1 MNAIDKIYNP
11 YDFSSTR
18 CYVFIIEPVGNALL
32 KIEHKL
38 PSYIKTIRGIY
49 VTNTYRTLSLQQKN
63 HVGILSLN
71 FNGNA
76 FKSFHLPL
84 PNTNIQPEVS
94 NPLELYERIEPN
106 SYLQGY
112 FYGLKSLLNPY
123 RISIYLHYD
132 YERK

>member
-18 CYVFIIEPVGNALL
+18 CYIIVIEPHGAALT

-38 PSYIKTIRGIY
+38 PSYIRTIRGIY
-49 VTNTYRTLSLQQKN
+49 VSNTFRSNIVN

-76 FKSFHLPL
+76 FKAFHLPL
-84 PNTNIQPEVS
+84 PNTRIQPEVS
-94 NPLELYERIEPN
+94 NPLDLNERLEPN
-106 SYLQGY
+106 SFLQGY
-112 FYGLKSLLNPY
+112 FYGIKSLLPKNYY
-123 RISIYLHYD
+123 RISIYIHYD